1 LTKKGILLMG
11 VALIATAA
19 LAGAWSIAGLV
30 TEGNVEEAAY
40 SVITKTG
47 TYELRSY
54 DPHLRAEVVMD
65 GPYRKSLY
73 GGFRVL
79 EDYIFGNN
87 TASTG
92 ISMTAPV
99 VSEESETIAM
109 TAPVL
114 HQEQEEKERHLIS
127 FIMPA
132 EYTLETLPKPN
143 NASVTVREIA
153 AQKMAALRFGGY
165 AMKGRAERR
174 IERLLKA
181 LAADGITVAGEAQVA
196 QFNPPWTPPWMR
208 RNEILIPIE

>member
-1 LTKKGILLMG
+1 MTKKGTLLMG
-11 VALIATAA
+11 AALIATAA
-19 LAGAWSIAGLV
+19 LAGAWSIAGYV

-40 SVITKTG
+40 TVVQKTG
-47 TYELRSY
+47 EYEVRSY
-54 DPHLRAEVVMD
+54 DPHLRAEVVME

-79 EDYIFGNN
+79 ADYIFGNN
-87 TASTG
+87 TANTG

-99 VSEESETIAM
+99 VSEASQQIAM

-114 HQEQEEKERHLIS
+114 LQQQDNKERHIIS
-127 FIMPA
+127 FVMPA

-143 NASVTVREIA
+143 NTLIAIREIA
-153 AQKMAALRFGGY
+153 AQKMAAIRFGGY
-165 AMKGRAERR
+165 ATNGRVQRR
-174 IERLLKA
+174 IERLRKA
-181 LAADGITVAGEAQVA
+181 LAADGITAAGEPQVA